1 MASEK
6 FDESEVDFSARPEP
20 CTTVR
25 VKILVRELRIAHE
38 GGSEQLQVRIG
49 LHAIW
54 NDLRVKDF
62 PPEQPLPTNI
72 WRPEFNFHQLEV
84 AEPQSKSAA
93 ASAGSPGG
101 SSSSTAAAGV
111 PPGPMPMFFS
121 KDPNLRDLLHM
132 TIDCKLLK
140 IDLLDGN
147 ARNRAALGSFPFDG
161 FKFDFV
167 VVCNGAVRLEN
178 TSQVDAV
185 FDGMTLRQE
194 YLDWKRAEGSGVSS
208 GDAAVAAGHPRTKIN
223 ENASCSPALHAQ
235 ASNSALTKYSAA
247 TGAGEHFR
255 FEAPLLAGE
264 FAVTRFVYG
273 MGENKS
279 PLSGMFFRHI
289 FFRVEIQ
296 RDPTYYLQK
305 GVAPMLLLFLVSVIS
320 TVCLNS
326 RDFAGDKLNVLLA
339 AFLTLFAIQW
349 TIADRLPR
357 LPFLTELDRVTIRC
371 GSGLL
376 VLVIGVAVSHQI
388 ALRADDEV
396 GGASSS
402 EKLLSTS
409 GIVSLA
415 AAAVAVV
422 WLATGV
428 LRMRSLNNKTRRQ
441 RADEGDGETSSG
453 SRLSKRTKLAAEE
466 EDYVVAANGRSL
478 IWKKPPF
485 LQGRLVRAL
494 KYDVVLPGLGPITF
508 ISRPLCIYEARAES
522 DYEAKVGNAIELED
536 FDPQARVR
544 PPVKT
549 S

>member
-1 MASEK
+1 MAAAPVELQE
-6 FDESEVDFSARPEP
+6 DIDFSARPDP
-20 CTTVR
+20 CTNVR

-62 PPEQPLPTNI
+62 PPEQPLPVNI

-84 AEPQSKSAA
+84 AESSQSK
-93 ASAGSPGG
+93 GG
-101 SSSSTAAAGV
+101 SSVSSGPNSASATGGTTSAI
-111 PPGPMPMFFS
+111 PPGPLPMFFS
-121 KDPNLRDLLHM
+121 KDPKIRDFLHM
-132 TIDCKLLK
+132 TIDSKLLK

-147 ARNRAALGSFPFDG
+147 ARNRASLRSFPFDG

-167 VVCNGAVRLEN
+167 AVCNGAVRLEN

-185 FDGMTLRQE
+185 FDGMGLRQD
-194 YLDWKRAEGSGVSS
+194 YLDWKKAEGGFAGNGSS
-208 GDAAVAAGHPRTKIN
+208 DSSVPAGGPLLQ
-223 ENASCSPALHAQ
+223 SQ

-255 FEAPLLAGE
+255 FEAPLLSGE

-289 FFRVEIQ
+289 FFRIEIQ
-296 RDPTYYLQK
+296 RDPTYYLHK
-305 GVAPMLLLFLVSVIS
+305 GVAPMLVLFLVSVTS
-320 TVCLNS
+320 TICLNS

-376 VLVIGVAVSHQI
+376 VLVLGVAVSHQV
-388 ALRADDEV
+388 ALNVDKNAENGD
-396 GGASSS
+396 GASSS

-409 GIVSLA
+409 GIVSLLT
-415 AAAVAVV
+415 AAVAFV
-422 WLATGV
+422 WVATGV
-428 LRMRSLNNKTRRQ
+428 WRMRDLDKKTARLRERSRRSPGRQ
-441 RADEGDGETSSG
+441 LMKITAP
-453 SRLSKRTKLAAEE
+453 E
-466 EDYVVAANGRSL
+466 EDYVIAANGRTL
-478 IWKKPPF
+478 TWKKPPF
-485 LQGRLVRAL
+485 LQGKVVRAL

-508 ISRPLCIYEARAES
+508 ISRPLCIYEAREES
-522 DYEAKVGNAIELED
+522 DYEAKVGSAIELED
-536 FDPQARVR
+536 FDPQARVK
-544 PPVKT
+544 PPDPE
-549 S
+549 